1 MDNPQPLGDFLGK
14 ILKKARPS
22 KKILEGRRLAQKLF
36 SEKFPQFDKHACVHS
51 VKAGVATIEADSSA
65 LFQELEGFHKE
76 TLLELFRDA
85 GLKVH
90 TVRVKLQERSK

>member
-14 ILKKARPS
+14 ILKKAKPS
-22 KKILEGRRLAQKLF
+22 KKVLAGRRLAAKVF
-36 SEKFPQFDKHACVHS
+36 SDSFPQFNTHTNIHS

-76 TLLELFRDA
+76 KLLEVFRGA

-90 TVRVKLQERSK
+90 TVRVKLAQRSN